1 MMSVVSMRW
10 IDQEQA
16 YRQDPSIEVHRAWL
30 DGEQVRRLKDGRY
43 FATAIRS
50 EEACW
55 TDGTLKGGQLFFM
68 DAADPP
74 PDRKDAGNFY
84 NKAPRF
90 GLFGDTMH
98 CKAFTDAER

>member
-16 YRQDPSIEVHRAWL
+16 YRHDSSIEVHRAWL

-74 PDRKDAGNFY
+74 LDRKDAGNFY